1 MSFLIDRYDPR
12 VGTVIRYL
20 QLLNIKANSSTI
32 NETMQNHPD
41 WPGLLCISDTLHSFH
56 IPHAAGKGK
65 PEELDQL
72 PTPFLGTTYDRQS
85 PLYLIKN
92 ISDQSVEVIKEN
104 SSRLVS
110 IAKDEFLKIWNGVYL
125 IAEPNEKSKET
136 DFEKN
141 RLSYWGKTLIPVAAI
156 ILLLVLTGN
165 IIYNKLYLIQSS
177 VLSFSV
183 WFQYVLILLGTI
195 ISSLLLCYELDKSN
209 LVLKKVC
216 TGISKGNCDAI
227 LSSKQGKVFRWL
239 SWSEVGFIYFIGGLL
254 MILFSS
260 NIISSV
266 LFLLVLNMLA
276 VPYTLFSIYY
286 QWRIAKEWCILCLGV
301 QMVLV
306 LAAINSLVYADFGSI
321 LSDSILISLPKLV
334 LFYLLTA
341 LIWYT
346 AKPYFNQLVKS
357 KITKREYNRIKYNT
371 DIYQTLLE
379 KQPAISHPIEGLG
392 IDIGNPES
400 KNTIVKVCNPYC
412 GPCAK
417 AHPLIESLV
426 DQNLA
431 KAKIIFTTTTAET
444 DHGKKPVEHLL
455 AVASYNNESQTKAA
469 LDDWY
474 LPAKKDYEIFASKYP
489 MNGELTKQTEKIEK
503 MDAWCRQMQISYTP
517 TIYIN
522 GHQLPELYSLEDLK
536 YFLLE

>member
-1 MSFLIDRYDPR
+1 MSFLVDRYDSR

-41 WPGLLCISDTLHSFH
+41 WPSLLCISDTLHTYH
-56 IPHAAGKGK
+56 IPHAAGKVK

-72 PTPFLGTTYDRQS
+72 PAPFLVTTYDRQS

-125 IAEPNEKSKET
+125 IAEPNEESKET
-136 DFEKN
+136 NFEKN
-141 RLSYWGKTLIPVAAI
+141 RLSYLGKTLIPVAAS
-156 ILLLVLTGN
+156 ILLIVLTGN
-165 IIYNKLYLIQSS
+165 IVYNKLYLIQNNA
-177 VLSFSV
+177 LSFGV
-183 WFQYVLILLGTI
+183 WFQYVLMLLGTI
-195 ISSLLLCYELDKSN
+195 VSSLLLWYEIDKSN
-209 LVLKKVC
+209 PVLKKVC

-239 SWSEVGFIYFIGGLL
+239 SWSEVGFIYFMGGLFIL
-254 MILFSS
+254 LFSS
-260 NIISSV
+260 NIIASV
-266 LFLLVLNMLA
+266 SFLLVLNMIA
-276 VPYTLFSIYY
+276 VPYTFFSIYY
-286 QWRIAKEWCILCLGV
+286 QWRVAKEWCILCLGV
-301 QMVLV
+301 QAVLF
-306 LAAINSLVYADFGSI
+306 LAALNSLLFADFGSI
-321 LSDSILISLPKLV
+321 ITSTLFSALPKYF

-346 AKPYFNQLVKS
+346 AKPYLDKLVKS
-357 KITKREYNRIKYNT
+357 KLTKREYNRIKYNT
-371 DIYQTLLE
+371 EIYQTLLE
-379 KQPAISHPIEGLG
+379 KQPAINQPIEGLG

-400 KNTIVKVCNPYC
+400 KNTIIKVCNPYC

-417 AHPLIESLV
+417 AHPLIENLV

-431 KAKIIFTTTTAET
+431 KAKIIFTTTAAET
-444 DHGKKPVEHLL
+444 DRGKKPVEHLL
-455 AVASYNNESQTKAA
+455 AVAANNNESQTKAA

-474 LPAKKDYEIFASKYP
+474 LPSKKDYETFASKYP

-503 MDAWCRQMQISYTP
+503 MDTWCRQMQISFTP

-522 GHQLPELYSLEDLK
+522 GHQLPEVYSLEDLK